1 MDQNGLE
8 PNREMTFLKEP
19 EPPRGVALDVL
30 PGVKRVVA
38 GNAAS
43 MTYHGTNTYLID
55 DPDGGLIVFDPGP
68 DLPGHVA
75 AIVKAGGGRIR
86 RILLSH
92 THSDHVGATAELKA
106 ATGAPTYGWKRSATP
121 SFEPDFALDDGDT
134 ISGLTAIFTPGHAA
148 DHLCFAWRD
157 GILFSGDHVMGW
169 SSSVVSPPLGDMKAY
184 LASLELLLD
193 RSDTLY
199 LCGHGPA
206 LPNPQAYVRLLIAH
220 RRRREEAISR
230 AIAARPQTTAE
241 LVSRLYA
248 KTDPMLRRAA
258 ERNVLAHLI
267 KLDAEGRVTRQGNT
281 WRINAQRAEK
291 QNVEV

>member
-1 MDQNGLE
+1 
-8 PNREMTFLKEP
+8 MTFLKEA
-19 EPPRGVALDVL
+19 EPSRGIAIDVV

-38 GNAAS
+38 GNPGS
-43 MTYHGTNTYLID
+43 MTYHGTNTYLIED
-55 DPDGGLIVFDPGP
+55 STDGLTVLDPGP
-68 DLPGHVA
+68 DLPEHVA
-75 AIVKAGGGRIR
+75 AVVKAGGGRIR

-92 THSDHVGATAELKA
+92 THSDHLGATAALKA

-121 SFEPDFALDDGDT
+121 TFEPDVALDDGDT

-157 GILFSGDHVMGW
+157 GIVFSGDHVMGW

-184 LASLELLLD
+184 LASLELLLE
-193 RSDTLY
+193 RPDTLY

-206 LPNPQAYVRLLIAH
+206 LPNPQTYVRLLIAH

-230 AIAARPQTTAE
+230 AIAERPQTTAE
-241 LVSRLYA
+241 LVSHLYA

-267 KLDAEGRVTRQGNT
+267 KLDAEGRASREGNT
-281 WRINAQRAEK
+281 WRISARQSQKRNA
-291 QNVEV
+291 EV